1 MVYSEAS
8 ASCWVLL
15 SRLGKER
22 QGPIKG
28 MQPPESRE
36 RSELGLLLG
45 SHFSCQLT
53 ALGTAICRLK
63 FYDPDR
69 VAPVY
74 VPFVEE

>member
-1 MVYSEAS
+1 MVHSEAS

-28 MQPPESRE
+28 MQPPESRKRPE
-36 RSELGLLLG
+36 VGLLLG
-45 SHFSCQLT
+45 SPSSCQLT
-53 ALGTAICRLK
+53 ALVTAICRLK
-63 FYDPDR
+63 FYDPDC
-69 VAPVY
+69 VAPAY